1 MLLAA
6 CAPQADSETPGWA
19 PVAGISKVEI
29 GDEVF
34 HYADLLGDPRPVIEA
49 GLTPEPAA
57 ADEDGDWVEYS
68 DDLKIKYDDGVAV
81 RMRARIP
88 LSVRN
93 CVEAARWMG
102 FPLPRD
108 PFVDG
113 ARCTWPGARVDHRL
127 EKGYGGEFNFENRW
141 FVAWVV
147 DPESPQEPDRSMDQ
161 IDRIEATVARR

>member
-1 MLLAA
+1 MG

-34 HYADLLGDPRPVIEA
+34 HYADLLGDPREVIEA
-49 GLTPEPAA
+49 GLTPESSKK
-57 ADEDGDWVEYS
+57 DWVEYT
-68 DDLKIKYDDGVAV
+68 DDLRIKYEDGMAV

-88 LSVRN
+88 LSIRT

-108 PFVDG
+108 AFVDG

-127 EKGYGGEFNFENRW
+127 EKGYGGEFNYENRW

-147 DPESPQEPDRSMDQ
+147 DPESPSEPDRSLDETER
-161 IDRIEATVARR
+161 IDRINATVANR